1 MHRHLSRFTNILKS
15 AFFPNRCMVCR
26 CLFYLPCNRSTCSEE
41 RVQNDLHGAFLDLT
55 AQFVC
60 HSCTPRFTPVE
71 SPVCE
76 MCGIMFQSR
85 EGEDHL
91 CGECRK
97 TPKKFTRA
105 RAAVVYDDFL
115 RTAILGFKYR
125 GKTGLAKPLENILFA
140 AVVHYS
146 YENKIDL
153 VIPVPLYIKR
163 FRQRGFNQS
172 FLLIYNWMGK
182 VSNSDHLN
190 PFQVC
195 HRVLERCRQTKPQAG
210 LDRKERASNLK
221 NAFTLR
227 NPSAVF
233 EKNILLVDDVYTT
246 GSTVNE
252 CADVLLQGGAKRVD
266 VLTLARAM

>member
-1 MHRHLSRFTNILKS
+1 MI
-15 AFFPNRCMVCR
+15 CG
-26 CLFYLPCNRSTCSEE
+26 CLFYLPYNRSTCSEE
-41 RVQNDLHGAFLDLT
+41 RAPNDRHRTFLDLT

-60 HSCTPRFTPVE
+60 HSCTPRFTPIE

-76 MCGIMFQSR
+76 MCGILFKSR

-91 CGECRK
+91 CGECCK
-97 TPKKFTRA
+97 TPKQYTQA
-105 RAAVVYDDFL
+105 RAAAVYDDFI
-115 RTAILGFKYR
+115 RAAILDFKYR

-140 AVVHYS
+140 AFVANFHHH
-146 YENKIDL
+146 KIDV

-172 FLLIYNWMGK
+172 FLLIVNWTEK
-182 VSNSDHLN
+182 VLNSHGAD

-195 HRVLERCRQTKPQAG
+195 NRILERCRQTKPQAG
-210 LDRKERASNLK
+210 LSRKERRSNLK

-227 NPSAVF
+227 DPSAVIG
-233 EKNILLVDDVYTT
+233 KNILLVDDVYTT

-252 CADVLLQGGAKRVD
+252 CAGVLLKGGAKRVD

>member
-1 MHRHLSRFTNILKS
+1 
-15 AFFPNRCMVCR
+15 MVCR
-26 CLFYLPCNRSTCSEE
+26 CLFYLPGNHSTCSEE
-41 RVQNDLHGAFLDLT
+41 RIPNDLSGAFLDLT

-60 HSCTPRFTPVE
+60 PSCAPCFTPVE
-71 SPVCE
+71 SPVCK

-85 EGEDHL
+85 EGYDHL

-97 TPKKFTRA
+97 TPKKYTTA
-105 RAAVVYDDFL
+105 RAAAVYDDFL
-115 RTAILGFKYR
+115 RTAILDFKYR
-125 GKTGLAKPLENILFA
+125 EKTGLAKPLENILFA
-140 AVVHYS
+140 AFVTYFS
-146 YENKIDL
+146 ENKIDL

-172 FLLIYNWMGK
+172 FLLIVNWAEK
-182 VSNSDHLN
+182 TSNSNYLN

-195 HRVLERCRQTKPQAG
+195 NHALERCRQTKPQAG
-210 LDRKERASNLK
+210 LNRRERVSNLK

-227 NPSAVF
+227 NPSAVIG
-233 EKNILLVDDVYTT
+233 KNILLVDDVYTT

-252 CADVLLQGGAKRVD
+252 CAGVLLKGGAKRVD

>member
-1 MHRHLSRFTNILKS
+1 LHGRLSRFTHILKS
-15 AFFPNRCMVCR
+15 AFFPNRCMVCG
-26 CLFYLPCNRSTCSEE
+26 CLFYLPCNRPACSEV
-41 RVQNDLHGAFLDLT
+41 RVPNDLHGAFLDLT

-60 HSCTPRFTPVE
+60 HSCKPRFTPVE

-97 TPKKFTRA
+97 IPKKYTSA

-115 RTAILGFKYR
+115 RTAILDFKYR
-125 GKTGLAKPLENILFA
+125 GKIGLAKPLENILFA
-140 AVVHYS
+140 AFVHYS

-172 FLLIYNWMGK
+172 FLLIYNWMEK
-182 VSNSDHLN
+182 ALNSDQLDS
-190 PFQVC
+190 FQVC
-195 HRVLERCRQTKPQAG
+195 NHALERFRQTKPQAG
-210 LDRKERASNLK
+210 LDRRERRSNLK

-227 NPSAVF
+227 NPCAVVG
-233 EKNILLVDDVYTT
+233 KNILLVDDVYTT

-252 CADVLLQGGAKRVD
+252 CAGVLLKEGAKRVD